1 MPKVNEKISG
11 VGGVV
16 LSYIEKL
23 FFKVSMFSAAFMMIF
38 VSADALGRYI
48 LNMPITGQYEIT
60 EDYLMVALV
69 FLSLS
74 HTYVMGGHVRVTLL
88 LRFIPSSLKFVLNT
102 LFNLAA
108 AVFFAL
114 LTYVTFGVFIEAV
127 KLGELSTNILRY
139 PMAPA
144 YFLVPLGSAILCIR
158 LLQDTF
164 LYLLGKESIM
174 QREEG

>member
-1 MPKVNEKISG
+1 
-11 VGGVV
+11 
-16 LSYIEKL
+16 
-23 FFKVSMFSAAFMMIF
+23 MMIF
-38 VSADALGRYI
+38 ISADALGRYI

-74 HTYVMGGHVRVTLL
+74 HTYVMGGHVRVTIL
-88 LRFIPSSLKFVLNT
+88 LRFIPSPLKFVLNT
-102 LFNLAA
+102 LFNSMA

-114 LTYVTFGVFIEAV
+114 LTYATFGVFTEAV
-127 KLGELSTNILRY
+127 EVGEFSPNILRY

-158 LLQDTF
+158 LIQDTF
-164 LYLLGKESIM
+164 LYLLGKESVL